1 MTYLSLI
8 RNLRL
13 GILCLAAIAISLP
26 IVWISLSKVLLI
38 VSGLGVLLFNFR
50 ALTNDRPLLSLW
62 TPRVILITLVF
73 FALSFFWTEV
83 DQSTAVW
90 AFVKHLKLLE
100 IVLILGLVRTARE
113 SRITL
118 IAFAGAQIFLL
129 VSSWALFAGIPI
141 PWVTEPIGRNVVFSS
156 YLDQSIILATAAAI
170 LWHLRSEGIIPR
182 WLAIGFALLAMI
194 NVFLLLEGRTGYLVA
209 LALLS
214 LAAMWAMPHRW
225 RLISFV
231 TTPFVV
237 LLALILFSAQ
247 VRERIGLGIT
257 ESQNFSVQTE
267 GASTLKASSMGWRF
281 NAWHRSLQAIQ
292 DKPMLG
298 HGVGSWTPAVKR
310 FEGNTAVDTFGNDNY
325 SNPHEEYL
333 LWGVELGVGGVILLL
348 LLMVCVIRDS
358 RQFPSAIQRA
368 TLSILTAMAVACLF
382 NSAIYD
388 DLMGDFLCISL
399 GLLMALGY
407 RTFDGKSA

>member
-1 MTYLSLI
+1 
-8 RNLRL
+8 
-13 GILCLAAIAISLP
+13 
-26 IVWISLSKVLLI
+26 
-38 VSGLGVLLFNFR
+38 
-50 ALTNDRPLLSLW
+50 
-62 TPRVILITLVF
+62 
-73 FALSFFWTEV
+73 V